1 MELDPKLYENIVVSD
16 SDIHNIVL
24 SYLVHNCFKE
34 SVESFVSCTGIK
46 QPTNCLEEI
55 DKRKKILKFALE
67 GNVLEAIELTKELAP
82 ELLEENKDLHFDL
95 LSLHF
100 VELVCLRKCTE
111 ALEFAQ
117 KKLTPFGTVQK
128 YIEKLEDFVALL
140 AYEEPEKSPM
150 FHLLSVEY
158 KQDVADKLNR
168 AILAHAKQSSYS
180 SLERL
185 IQQTTVVRQHLNQE
199 VNKDGL
205 LPFSLKDFI
214 KS

>member
-1 MELDPKLYENIVVSD
+1 MALDPRLYENFAVSD
-16 SDIHNIVL
+16 SDTHNIVL
-24 SYLVHNCFKE
+24 SYLVHSCFKE
-34 SVESFVSCTGIK
+34 TVESFVGCTGIK
-46 QPTNCLEEI
+46 QPADCLEDI
-55 DKRKKILKFALE
+55 DRRKRIIKFAVE
-67 GNVLEAIELTKELAP
+67 GNALKAIELTEELAP
-82 ELLEENKDLHFDL
+82 GLLEENKDLHFDL

-117 KKLTPFGTVQK
+117 KKLTPFGQVQK
-128 YIEKLEDFVALL
+128 YVKKLEDFMALL

-150 FHLLSVEY
+150 FEYLSLDY
-158 KQDVADKLNR
+158 RRAVADKLNR
-168 AILAHAKQSSYS
+168 VILAHTKQPSYS

-199 VNKDGL
+199 PSKDGL
-205 LPFSLKDFI
+205 PPFSLEDFI

>member
-16 SDIHNIVL
+16 SDIHSIVL

-34 SVESFVSCTGIK
+34 SVESFVSCTGIN

-82 ELLEENKDLHFDL
+82 DILEENKDLHFDL
-95 LSLHF
+95 LGLHF

-168 AILAHAKQSSYS
+168 AILAHAKQPSYS

-199 VNKDGL
+199 VKDGL
-205 LPFSLKDFI
+205 PPFSLKDFI